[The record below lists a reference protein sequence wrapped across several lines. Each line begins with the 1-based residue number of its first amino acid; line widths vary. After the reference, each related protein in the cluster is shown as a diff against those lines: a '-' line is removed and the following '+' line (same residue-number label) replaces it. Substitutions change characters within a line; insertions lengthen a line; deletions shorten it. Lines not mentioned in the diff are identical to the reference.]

1 MCCENISRVEGGGTN
16 KAHVQMNTTVFVT
29 NIPFRAEKE
38 DVEALCAQYGAVK
51 NVSLVTDRETG
62 KKRGFGFVE
71 MSTPEEAE
79 ALISGLDG
87 MEYMGRDL
95 VAREARQRS

>member
-1 MCCENISRVEGGGTN
+1 VRIIDRVEGGSTN

-29 NIPFRAEKE
+29 NISFRAEKS
-38 DVEALCAQYGAVK
+38 DVEALCSQYGTVN
-51 NVSLVTDRETG
+51 NVSLVTDKETG

-71 MSTPEEAE
+71 MSTPEEAQN
-79 ALISGLDG
+79 LISNLDG